1 MPRVLCVWFP
11 KWPIQRL
18 RSARPELS
26 RSELVLF
33 AGQNQRPSI
42 TVCSSKAERL
52 GVHAGQPLAEAKA
65 LLPKAVFLPADVAAD
80 RSALCQLALD
90 CQRFSPL
97 VGLEEGDHPE
107 SLLCD
112 VTGCTHLWDGEER
125 FLQAVRGYWRERGY
139 QIQLALAGTIGSGLG
154 ARSHHDRLAGPA
166 GDEEAALSGLP
177 VAALRLPP
185 AALERLEALGLCDDW
200 RRAAT
205 AARDAGQPVWRDLAA
220 AAGPGARPAARNVC
234 LRAAQGAALGPPRVG
249 SAD

>member
-18 RSARPELS
+18 RSARPELK

-42 TVCSSKAERL
+42 TVCSPKAERL
-52 GVHAGQPLAEAKA
+52 GLHIGQPLAEAKA

-80 RSALCQLALD
+80 RAALCQLALD

-107 SLLCD
+107 SLLCE

-125 FLQAVRGYWRERGY
+125 FLEAVRSYWRERGY
-139 QIQLALAGTIGSGLG
+139 HDPACAGLHDGSGLG
-154 ARSHHDRLAGPA
+154 TRSYRDH
-166 GDEEAALSGLP
+166 
-177 VAALRLPP
+177 VA
-185 AALERLEALGLCDDW
+185 
-200 RRAAT
+200 
-205 AARDAGQPVWRDLAA
+205 
-220 AAGPGARPAARNVC
+220 GAR
-234 LRAAQGAALGPPRVG
+234 G
-249 SAD
+249 